1 MYKIKTGQRDAARRL
16 NVVIRPSNNKGKK
29 IDVYK
34 HGFKIASIG
43 AQRYDDYWT
52 YVQKEKKRTVPP
64 GTANKRRELYK
75 IRHAA
80 ECAAVGTPGY
90 YACKILW

>member
-16 NVVIRPSNNKGKK
+16 GVVIRPSNNKGKK

-43 AQRYDDYWT
+43 AHGYDDYWT

>member
-1 MYKIKTGQRDAARRL
+1 MYRIKAGQRAAARAL
-16 NVVIRPSNNKGKK
+16 GVVIRPSTSSGKK

-43 AQRYDDYWT
+43 AEGYQDFWG
-52 YVQKEKKRTVPP
+52 YVALEKAGIVPK
-64 GTANKRRELYK
+64 GTAAERRRLYK
-75 IRHAA
+75 IRHAV
-80 ECAAVGTPGY
+80 EGTSPGTPGF

>member
-1 MYKIKTGQRDAARRL
+1 MYRIKAGQRIAARAL
-16 NVVIRPSNNKGKK
+16 GVVIRPSTSAGKK

-43 AQRYDDYWT
+43 AEGYEDFWG
-52 YVQKEKKRTVPP
+52 YVALEKAGKVPK
-64 GTANKRRELYK
+64 GTATERRRLYK
-75 IRHAA
+75 IRHAV
-80 ECAAVGTPGY
+80 ECTSPGTPGF

>member
-16 NVVIRPSNNKGKK
+16 GVVIRPSNNKGKK

-43 AQRYDDYWT
+43 AQGYDDFWT
-52 YVQKEKKRTVPP
+52 YVKKERKRTVPP

>member
-1 MYKIKTGQRDAARRL
+1 MYKIKTGQREAARRL
-16 NVVIRPSNNKGKK
+16 GVVIRPSTAKNKK

-34 HGFKIASIG
+34 HGFKVASIG
-43 AQRYDDYWT
+43 AQGYEDYWG
-52 YVQKEKKRTVPP
+52 YVQKEKKGTVPP
-64 GTANKRRELYK
+64 GTAAQRRELYK

-80 ECAAVGTPGY
+80 ECTAVGTPGY